1 MNKKIIFIAVFTM
14 LSLLLVAQIDILPN
28 NPIPYYGDIFID
40 PPIVTTLSF
49 VGQQDLFQGLNFA
62 PGPFASAPDFAP
74 GFTFVVTNED
84 KYELIGY
91 DWATVYVSTE
101 EEYFMFHLG
110 DEVWN
115 TIDHGPIDNR
125 PYSFTLG
132 SRNSIFEWKTGRLVK
147 NAFHTISGAF
157 TSTEGFPFDNID
169 LTATGI
175 AAGDI
180 FIDTDTGSYTITVPD
195 GWDGT
200 VTPTLL
206 DPPGFICHTEP
217 TSMEYTDV
225 EQNTPNQ
232 DYVIICEIDETL
244 PVELSSFTVALNVH
258 NNAEISWVTQSE
270 TEMSGYHIYRNGEKD
285 LPAALLI
292 CDLIPAT
299 NSSQEHTYLHIDKEL
314 SEMGTYYYWLQ
325 ASDLDGSESFF
336 GPITLTY
343 EADEQQT
350 PELTPVT
357 CIKNIFPNPFNPN
370 TNISY
375 TLVNPANVRFAIFNS
390 RGQLVKEV
398 NLGNKD
404 AGDYT
409 LAWDGN
415 DDTGKPATTGV
426 YFFRMLAGDKSFS
439 RKAILMK

>member
-1 MNKKIIFIAVFTM
+1 MNKKITFIAVFTM
-14 LSLLLVAQIDILPN
+14 LALLLVAQVDIGPN
-28 NPIPYYGDIFID
+28 EPLDYYGDGLII
-40 PPIVTTLSF
+40 TTLRF
-49 VGQQDLFQGLNFA
+49 AGDATAFQGLNILSGPYA
-62 PGPFASAPDFAP
+62 PVPDSAPA
-74 GFTFVVTNED
+74 GFSFVPTNEER
-84 KYELIGY
+84 YNVVGY
-91 DWATVYVSTE
+91 QWATVYVYSDE
-101 EEYFMFHLG
+101 LYFMYHLG
-110 DEVWN
+110 DEEWIIDEGPMNN
-115 TIDHGPIDNR
+115 TG
-125 PYSFTLG
+125 YTFSLG
-132 SRNSIFEWKTGRLVK
+132 SRNSLFEWKTCRLEK
-147 NAFHTISGAF
+147 NAFHTISGTF

-175 AAGDI
+175 AAEDI

-375 TLVNPANVRFAIFNS
+375 TLVNPANVRFAILNS